1 MLITCPAAGHSE
13 GRVEGWRA
21 GADPEEL
28 LGREDGCRGGGEGG
42 RMGAVILNIGPLDT
56 APARSGDTRGE
67 GGADMKTVECGAN

>member
-1 MLITCPAAGHSE
+1 MLITSPAGGHGE

-56 APARSGDTRGE
+56 APGQVGGYKRRGVVL
-67 GGADMKTVECGAN
+67 T

>member
-1 MLITCPAAGHSE
+1 MCAVYGNERMSCLSPVQLQDMA
-13 GRVEGWRA
+13 REGWRA
-21 GADPEEL
+21 GAHPEEL

-67 GGADMKTVECGAN
+67 GWC